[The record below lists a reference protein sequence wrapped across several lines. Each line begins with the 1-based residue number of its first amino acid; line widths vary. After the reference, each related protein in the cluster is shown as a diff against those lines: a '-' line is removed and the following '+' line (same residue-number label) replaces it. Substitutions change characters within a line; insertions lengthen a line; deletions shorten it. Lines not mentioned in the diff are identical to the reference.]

1 MTPRSL
7 LAFSAV
13 TIGLVVAAAISIA
26 NRPAATVIPKDRP
39 FVFKGL
45 GEQLNNAFSVEIQTA
60 ERKFTIQRVSDGWG
74 VAELKGYPA
83 SFDKL
88 KTVLVELSQLR
99 YLEPKTADPARFDRL
114 ELRDVAAKGAK
125 SKKVTVKDKAGKP
138 LADGLIGKR
147 NEDLFGT
154 GKGGVYMRIAGKTE
168 SWLVEGIV
176 STGDG
181 PADWVSKKILDISG
195 GAVKRLEVVSPKGGK
210 VAVSRKAATD
220 KHFTLEDIPAGK
232 RQRGEWETDQM
243 PKAFENLELIDLKRA
258 DEIDFGTGTYK
269 GSFTTFDG
277 LVIRSETAKLD
288 KKYWVRLSASAV
300 EVADE
305 TTKKRAKSINDRL
318 VGYVYEIKEEVGK
331 KLACEHVNLLEGA
344 GVKACA

>member
-1 MTPRSL
+1 MTPKSL
-7 LAFSAV
+7 LVFSLV
-13 TIGLVVAAAISIA
+13 TLVLVVAAAVSVA

-39 FVFKGL
+39 FVFEGL

-60 ERKFTIQRVSDGWG
+60 ERKFTIQRVANGWG
-74 VAELKGYPA
+74 IADLKGYPA
-83 SFDKL
+83 NFDKL

-114 ELRDVAAKGAK
+114 ELRDVTAKGAK
-125 SKKVTVKDKAGKP
+125 SKKVTVKDKAGKS
-138 LADGLIGKR
+138 LAEGLIGKR
-147 NEDLFGT
+147 NENLFGT
-154 GKGGVYMRIAGKTE
+154 GKGGVYMRIAGKKE
-168 SWLVEGIV
+168 SWLIEGIV
-176 STGDG
+176 STGSG

-195 GAVKRLEVVSPKGGK
+195 DAMKRLQIASPKGGR
-210 VAVSRKAATD
+210 VAVGRKAVKD
-220 KHFTLEDIPAGK
+220 KNFTLEDIPAGK
-232 RQRGEWETDQM
+232 RQRGEWETNQM

-258 DEIDFGTGTYK
+258 DEMDFAKATYK

-277 LVIRSETAKLD
+277 LVIKSEAAKLG
-288 KKYWVRLSASAV
+288 KKYWVRLSARV
-300 EVADE
+300 TDDADE

-318 VGYVYEIKEEVGK
+318 VGYVYEVKEEVGK